1 MMMVLWFQRAGSGVI
16 CVRLPV
22 RSSSSG
28 QYESS
33 RDVKRYL
40 VSALGNINHTLFGS
54 LSLWCPLSPVVSCEL
69 LPRRPGQGCWQPMK
83 AMQVG
88 LCPCISLLRPQ
99 RHGPRP
105 DGWRAGRR
113 ALAISLLLHSYCS
126 SNRRPM
132 SRRVEVFSKN
142 TILLHLSL
150 AMCGL
155 KAYWPH

>member
-83 AMQVG
+83 AMQAG

-113 ALAISLLLHSYCS
+113 ALAISLYFIATAAQTGGQWAGEWKYSAKIPS
-126 SNRRPM
+126 SFT
-132 SRRVEVFSKN
+132 S
-142 TILLHLSL
+142 
-150 AMCGL
+150 A
-155 KAYWPH
+155 WPCVD